1 MSIEFA
7 PKMKEGRLIYVLI
20 PLLLLHIVLISVQI
34 EDPAGTILLKKAV
47 FLASSPFF
55 NLSAGIS
62 RGTQYL
68 WKNYVWLRSARQE
81 NVQLKEAVQQ
91 LSLRERAL
99 AQAQEEN
106 ARLRRL
112 LALAPALP
120 VQGIAAHV
128 VGRAPNYLANLLIVD
143 RGSSSGIRV
152 DSPVLAGDGIVGRV
166 ILTSLHNSQ
175 VQLITNPDASIGVM
189 VDKTRSPGVLKG
201 SGDPI
206 LSLTYIG
213 NTEQVEP
220 GDVIVSSG
228 LDGIYPKGLP
238 VGRVV
243 ESYKGK
249 SVFRVIQV
257 APNADL
263 LRIEEVLIL
272 PPPDNR
278 PQSPDKPK
286 VN

>member
-1 MSIEFA
+1 VSIEFA

-20 PLLLLHIVLISVQI
+20 PLLFLHLGLISIQI

-47 FLASSPFF
+47 FLASAPFF
-55 NLSAGIS
+55 SLSSGMT
-62 RGTQYL
+62 RGGQYL
-68 WKNYVWLRSARQE
+68 WSNYVWLHNARQE
-81 NVQLKEAVQQ
+81 NAQLKETVQQ
-91 LSLRERAL
+91 LSLREKAL
-99 AQAQEEN
+99 VEAREEN

-112 LALAPALP
+112 LDLAPVLP
-120 VQGIAAHV
+120 ARGVAAHV
-128 VGRAPNYLANLLIVD
+128 VGRAPNYLANLLYVD
-143 RGSSSGIRV
+143 RGSSSGILV

-175 VQLITNPDASIGVM
+175 VQLITNPDASIGAM
-189 VDKTRSPGVLKG
+189 IDKSRSPGVLKG
-201 SGDPI
+201 SGDP
-206 LSLTYIG
+206 LLALNYIG

-220 GDVIVSSG
+220 GDIIVSSG

-257 APNADL
+257 APVADL

-272 PPPDNR
+272 PPPENR
-278 PQSPDKPK
+278 P
-286 VN
+286 